1 MQYISV
7 GPPCALQE
15 ELPIAAVHE
24 RVPSAQQMA
33 HLRSKFAISVPA
45 LGHALLAENRR
56 RDIPMGSAGVAPV
69 ERLQCTH
76 VECGEPSGSRPYR
89 VPRDRLGSA

>member
-1 MQYISV
+1 MRFISV

-33 HLRSKFAISVPA
+33 HLRSKFAIGMPA
-45 LGHALLAENRR
+45 LGHALFPENRR
-56 RDIPMGSAGVAPV
+56 GDISMGSAGDARV
-69 ERLQCTH
+69 EHL
-76 VECGEPSGSRPYR
+76 
-89 VPRDRLGSA
+89 